1 MTTAIS
7 DSEWKRRFGEF
18 NLARETIV
26 RLRRKG
32 YKFRRICTICGFDKV
47 FMCAVYF
54 SMRLDGED
62 VIIGIRSNFD
72 KADQHRYAQYLEV
85 FKMLKD
91 RGDELELQELQ
102 GKTPQTPQTQQLKL
116 KLENGEEKEKEKVQV
131 QVQEKKEI
139 EEAEAEVEVEEEAE
153 SEVEEVDTK
162 MDIDESETQTQTQTK
177 TEPLVSPPRITARAL
192 EGSAMDTDQS
202 PPPPE
207 LSSPAPAQALQSP
220 APSHQQQQRQRLLEL
235 MKALDDSASTRD
247 DPLSLLARCVVSVV
261 DGAEAEADA
270 LLLACEKAFPMLA
283 EEDSDSDSDSDGAG
297 ASASA
302 EECEA
307 AVGRW
312 LHVAE
317 AATARLRRVEQ
328 LGERAWERELAALQN
343 QNQNQNENIKD

>member
-1 MTTAIS
+1 MTTGIS

-26 RLRRKG
+26 KLRRKG

-72 KADQHRYAQYLEV
+72 QADQYRYAQYLEV

-102 GKTPQTPQTQQLKL
+102 GKTPQTPQTQQIKL
-116 KLENGEEKEKEKVQV
+116 QLENGEEKEQV
-131 QVQEKKEI
+131 QEQEKKEI
-139 EEAEAEVEVEEEAE
+139 EEAKVEEEESE
-153 SEVEEVDTK
+153 SEVEEVDRK
-162 MDIDESETQTQTQTK
+162 MEIDEFETP
-177 TEPLVSPPRITARAL
+177 TEPPVSPPRTTARAP
-192 EGSAMDTDQS
+192 EGSAMDIDQS

-207 LSSPAPAQALQSP
+207 SSSPAPAPAPVQSP
-220 APSHQQQQRQRLLEL
+220 VQRQRLLEL
-235 MKALDDSASTRD
+235 MNALDDSASARD

-261 DGAEAEADA
+261 NGAEAEADE

-283 EEDSDSDSDSDGAG
+283 EEDS
-297 ASASA
+297 ASA

-312 LHVAE
+312 LQVAE

-343 QNQNQNENIKD
+343 ENQNENENTKD